1 MKVSLIDYNSR
12 GMETMID
19 SLGICRGNACTQRT
33 LEGAIIAKPVPHLSV
48 LEFGWACVLVQGVS
62 IKTRIQLLRSRLFS
76 TMERSSRSINLK
88 DVDAVMPNT
97 VGNTDLFEE
106 FYETAFEN
114 YVSVLDDGESLE
126 DAAYLLPLATETEF
140 YLAGNMR
147 TFYEYFQKR
156 LCKKHVQDEHYQ
168 LAMRMWRVLRNEFP
182 ILITAHPCDNCGA
195 CSGNSRE

>member
-76 TMERSSRSINLK
+76 TMERSTRSINLF
-88 DVDAVMPNT
+88 DAETLVPST
-97 VGNTDLFEE
+97 AIYPILFEVGLE
-106 FYETAFEN
+106 SAMEKYEEAVN
-114 YVSVLDDGESLE
+114 DGESLE

-156 LCKKHVQDEHYQ
+156 LCKKHVQGEHYH
-168 LAMRMWRVLRNEFP
+168 LAMYMWTVLKEKFP
-182 ILITAHPCDNCGA
+182 ILHSAHPCGNCGA
-195 CSGNSRE
+195 CAGNSRE